1 MTDHRAGGWSK
12 LEGAWNK
19 VIRSME
25 KGLDFEGAGE
35 SSSSSKWPATKEDK
49 ARAGRSKD
57 FKALALATYYRAIVS
72 HVPLHVAG
80 FTNPLLRVCYLQ
92 CRTSQA

>member
-1 MTDHRAGGWSK
+1 
-12 LEGAWNK
+12 
-19 VIRSME
+19 ME

-35 SSSSSKWPATKEDK
+35 SSSNSKWPATKEDK

-72 HVPLHVAG
+72 YVPLHASD
-80 FTNPLLRVCYLQ
+80 FPDPLRRVVDVD
-92 CRTSQA
+92 CRSPQT